1 MPETPTPNLVNSRP
15 VTIEWGDC
23 DPAGI
28 VFYPRYFAMFDA
40 STAAL
45 FDAALGM
52 PKIRW
57 TKHFGIAGIPMVD
70 TRGKF
75 SVPSAYGD
83 QVVIESR
90 VTAFRRSSFDVEH
103 RLLKA
108 GGVLGVEGFETRVWV
123 GRDPGDPS
131 RIKAVPIPAEVI
143 AAFSR

>member
-1 MPETPTPNLVNSRP
+1 MPEPTLVNRRA

-45 FDAALGM
+45 FAVALGE

-57 TKHFGIAGIPMVD
+57 TARHGIVGIPMVD
-70 TRGKF
+70 TRATF

-83 QVVIESR
+83 EVVIESR
-90 VTAFRRSSFDVEH
+90 VTAFRRSSFDVMH
-103 RLLKA
+103 RLIRA
-108 GGVLGVEGFETRVWV
+108 DGVMGVEGFETRVWV
-123 GRDPGDPS
+123 GRDPADAK
-131 RIKAVPIPAEVI
+131 RIKAVAIPAEVI
-143 AAFSR
+143 AAFG

>member
-1 MPETPTPNLVNSRP
+1 MSEAPAPAFVHRRP

-57 TKHFGIAGIPMVD
+57 TKKFGILGIPMVD
-70 TRGKF
+70 TRAKF
-75 SVPSAYGD
+75 QVPSAYGD

-103 RLLKA
+103 RLLKE
-108 GGVLGVEGFETRVWV
+108 GDVLGVEGFETRVWTA
-123 GRDPGDPS
+123 RDPETG
-131 RIKAVPIPAEVI
+131 RIRSAAIPPEVV
-143 AAFSR
+143 AAFAG